1 MIEKIKKDG
10 KEIILI
16 GTAHVS
22 KQSIELV
29 NKTIEEEKPDLVCVE
44 LCRQRYE
51 SLENEKK
58 WEETEVL
65 KLIKEGKSQLF
76 LLNLLLSNFQKR
88 IGERIGVKPGAEMI
102 EALNSAKKNN
112 IPFKLVDRDIRIT
125 FKRAMNTISLRE
137 KFKLFFNIFAGL
149 FEVNEIDEKSIE
161 KLKEKDIISEVM
173 EELGSEFPDMKR
185 VLIDERDLYIAN
197 KIINSEG
204 KKIVAVVG
212 AGHVNGIKN
221 IILNNR
227 TKEKASINEIKKLE
241 EIPKEKNL
249 LKYTLYGVTFLF
261 IGILV
266 YGFYAKGLDAFI
278 YILSVWFIL
287 HAVLSAIGVII
298 AMGHPLTVLTA
309 FIAAPFTALHPGI
322 AVGMIAGLVEAKMR
336 PPKVKDFNELQKI
349 KKISDLWHNRISKV
363 FLVMFFSNLG
373 GSIGTFLAPLIAA
386 QHIF

>member
-1 MIEKIKKDG
+1 MIVRIKKDE
-10 KEIILI
+10 KEIILV

-22 KQSIELV
+22 KQSIDLV

-44 LCRQRYE
+44 LCGQRYE

-65 KLIKEGKSQLF
+65 KLVKEGKSQLF

-88 IGERIGVKPGAEMI
+88 MGEKIGVKPGAEMI
-102 EALNSAKKNN
+102 EALNSAKKNS
-112 IPFKLVDRDIRIT
+112 IPFKLVDRDIKT
-125 FKRAMNTISLRE
+125 TLKRAMGMISLRE

-149 FEVNEIDEKSIE
+149 FEANEIDEKSIE
-161 KLKEKDIISEVM
+161 RLKEKDIISEVM
-173 EELGSEFPDMKR
+173 EELGNEFPDMKKI
-185 VLIDERDLYIAN
+185 LIDERDQYIAN

-212 AGHVNGIKN
+212 AGHVEGIKN
-221 IILNNR
+221 IISNKQI
-227 TKEKASINEIKKLE
+227 KETGIEEIKKLE
-241 EIPKEKNL
+241 EMPKERNL
-249 LKYTLYGVTFLF
+249 IKYALYGITILF

-266 YGFYAKGLDAFI
+266 YGFYAKGLDAFLN
-278 YILSVWFIL
+278 ILAIWFIL

-298 AMGHPLTVLTA
+298 AMGHPLTILTA

-322 AVGMIAGLVEAKMR
+322 AVGMVAGLVEAKIR

-349 KKISDLWHNRISKV
+349 RKISDLWHNRISKV

-373 GSIGTFLAPLIAA
+373 GSIGTFMAPLIAA
-386 QHIF
+386 QHIL